1 MAKKGSSNSLKMASF
16 GKRKVGKAKKH
27 KNKREDAKKYRGQGR

>member
-1 MAKKGSSNSLKMASF
+1 MAKKAITSNKQVTF

>member
-1 MAKKGSSNSLKMASF
+1 MAKKAGNSNKMASF

-27 KNKREDAKKYRGQGR
+27 KNKREDAKRYRGQGR

>member
-1 MAKKGSSNSLKMASF
+1 MAKKAVASNKQLTF

-27 KNKREDAKKYRGQGR
+27 KNKREDRKKYRGQGR

>member
-1 MAKKGSSNSLKMASF
+1 MAKKATASNKQVTF

-27 KNKREDAKKYRGQGR
+27 KNKREDAKKYRCQGR

>member
-1 MAKKGSSNSLKMASF
+1 MAKKTANTNKSVAF

-27 KNKREDAKKYRGQGR
+27 KNKREDSKKYRGQGR

>member
-1 MAKKGSSNSLKMASF
+1 MAKKAVASNKQVTF

>member
-1 MAKKGSSNSLKMASF
+1 MAKKTVLSNKRLTF

-27 KNKREDAKKYRGQGR
+27 RNKREDVKKYRGQGR

>member
-1 MAKKGSSNSLKMASF
+1 MATKKTTLSNKQVLF

-27 KNKREDAKKYRGQGR
+27 KNKRDDKKKYIGQGR